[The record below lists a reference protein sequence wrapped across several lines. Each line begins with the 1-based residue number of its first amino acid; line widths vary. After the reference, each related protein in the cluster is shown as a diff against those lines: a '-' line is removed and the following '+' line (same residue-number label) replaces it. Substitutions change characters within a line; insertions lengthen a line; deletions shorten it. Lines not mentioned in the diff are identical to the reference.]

1 MEKQNSSVEEK
12 LKNARNINHKKID
25 EMEKRKSEQLN
36 QLMKEYQDL
45 KTEEGVLK
53 DENTQTMKTM
63 EVNHLECIEELQ
75 SLYEKKLQME

>member
-1 MEKQNSSVEEK
+1 
-12 LKNARNINHKKID
+12 
-25 EMEKRKSEQLN
+25 
-36 QLMKEYQDL
+36 MKEYQDL